1 MASLARG
8 RLPLRVTEHLRISRR
23 TVMTATT
30 GRVWPLIRQRID
42 RFGIRDF
49 SLPSLTGLTRYAYS
63 RVHAP
68 TRLPLYYNFS
78 APMIIQ
84 RISADLTIDSISRR
98 FSPANSQKI
107 TVSYLSINCYSITVI
122 QRRLFNDYNS
132 SRTFVN
138 TLLYTETRYFG
149 ILLALRSGC

>member
-1 MASLARG
+1 
-8 RLPLRVTEHLRISRR
+8 
-23 TVMTATT
+23 MTATT

-98 FSPANSQKI
+98 FSPPNSQKI
-107 TVSYLSINCYSITVI
+107 TANYLSINWQLLYCI
-122 QRRLFNDYNS
+122 QRRLFDDYNS
-132 SRTFVN
+132 SPTFLD
-138 TLLYTETRYFG
+138 TLLRKQDILEFCWHSAAVAKVFERIWSETTIRVFN
-149 ILLALRSGC
+149 LLYL